1 MDIPPFML
9 RTIRF
14 SELRTIRIA
23 AIAPACHAALR
34 HWTSKRFAVIA
45 PGLCTAVLRELALPS
60 RSRAGQTFKG
70 TDQRH
75 KFRLTCQETVNE

>member
-1 MDIPPFML
+1 MSCGITPPDVEAFRL
-9 RTIRF
+9 
-14 SELRTIRIA
+14 
-23 AIAPACHAALR
+23 
-34 HWTSKRFAVIA
+34 IA

-75 KFRLTCQETVNE
+75 KFRLTCQETNQ